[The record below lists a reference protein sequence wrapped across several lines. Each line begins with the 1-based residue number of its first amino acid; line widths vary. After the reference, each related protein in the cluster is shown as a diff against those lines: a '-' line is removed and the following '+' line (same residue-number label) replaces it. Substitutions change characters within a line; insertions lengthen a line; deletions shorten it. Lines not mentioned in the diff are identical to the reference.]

1 MKKLLLILLSALIFL
16 MSFTSYAKN
25 NDKLK
30 INDSN
35 INKLAGL
42 VNSDLEEKVLER
54 VEGDKKAIYIPA
66 REVFTKLRYDIYWN
80 NEDKTCYFKKG
91 IKKIK
96 VKLASKIY
104 SGYNRDRIELSN
116 EAILVKSKLYLPID
130 VLYYLLDYDTFIV
143 SDTIYIRN
151 AIDGIKTGI
160 INDGKCSVAYPV
172 FFSNEDVK
180 RAYRNNIN
188 AKIKYFVDT
197 NIEKAKNDD
206 NLEKLYFTY
215 DIARSDDKLVSL
227 CFYINK
233 VYADNKI
240 ENEFYTKTFNYNS
253 AEEIK
258 YEDLIK
264 KDQDVREK
272 ILYNFAKN
280 IEEKNKIRNNITG
293 FYIVDNSIILYYYK
307 DKVGSSNI
315 GSCFIRSEDLNYYIN
330 EEYLK
335 YFN

>member
-80 NEDKTCYFKKG
+80 SEDKTCYFKKG

-197 NIEKAKNDD
+197 HIENAKNDES
-206 NLEKLYFTY
+206 LEKLYFTY

-233 VYADNKI
+233 VYTDNKI

-272 ILYNFAKN
+272 ILDNFAKN
-280 IEEKNKIRNNITG
+280 NEEKNKIRNNITG
-293 FYIVDNSIILYYYK
+293 YYIVDNSIILYYYK

-315 GSCFIRSEDLNYYIN
+315 GSYFIRSENLNYYIN